1 MKKSYRKQQG
11 ATLITWLIGISVGIL
26 IISAGLKVGPSY
38 LEYNSVRS
46 LMDTIAV
53 EPGVEK
59 ANRREL
65 MAKVEKHLNINNL
78 ADLEKAYYGSK
89 GSKDNPFQIVKLKK
103 SNKRELTVE
112 YQVQKSWL
120 GNVSFLI
127 DHKYV
132 VELGSGNKK

>member
-1 MKKSYRKQQG
+1 MKKSQHKQQG
-11 ATLITWLIGISVGIL
+11 ATLISWLIGISVGIL

-38 LEYNSVRS
+38 LEFNSVRS
-46 LMDTIAV
+46 LMNNIAADA
-53 EPGVEK
+53 GSEK

-78 ADLEKAYYGSK
+78 ADLEKAYYSSK

-112 YQVQKSWL
+112 YEVKKTWL
-120 GNVSFLI
+120 GNLSFLI
-127 DHKYV
+127 DHKYA
-132 VELGSGNKK
+132 VELGSSGK

>member
-1 MKKSYRKQQG
+1 MKKLQRKQQG
-11 ATLITWLIGISVGIL
+11 ATLITWLIGISIGIL
-26 IISAGLKVGPSY
+26 IVSAGLKVGPSY

-46 LMDTIAV
+46 LMNGIAA
-53 EPGVEK
+53 EPGSEK

-78 ADLEKAYYGSK
+78 ADLEKAYYSSK
-89 GSKDNPFQIVKLKK
+89 GTKDNPFQIVKLKK

-112 YQVQKSWL
+112 YQVKKTWL
-120 GNVSFLI
+120 GNLSFLI

-132 VELGSGNKK
+132 VELGSEK

>member
-1 MKKSYRKQQG
+1 MKKSQRKQQG
-11 ATLITWLIGISVGIL
+11 ATLISWLIGISVGIL
-26 IISAGLKVGPSY
+26 IVSAGLKVGPSY
-38 LEYNSVRS
+38 LEYNSVRT
-46 LMDTIAV
+46 LMNNIAADA
-53 EPGVEK
+53 GSEK

-78 ADLEKAYYGSK
+78 ADLEKAYYSSK

-112 YQVQKSWL
+112 YKVEKPWL

-127 DHKYV
+127 DHKYA
-132 VELGSGNKK
+132 VELGASEK

>member
-1 MKKSYRKQQG
+1 MKKLQRKQKG
-11 ATLITWLIGISVGIL
+11 ATLVTWLIGISAAIL

-38 LEYNSVRS
+38 IEYNSVRT
-46 LMDTIAV
+46 LMNNIAV
-53 EPGVEK
+53 EPGATK

-65 MAKVEKHLNINNL
+65 MTKVEKHLDINNL
-78 ADLEKAYYGSK
+78 ADLEKAYYSSK

-112 YQVQKSWL
+112 YRVEKSWL

-127 DHKYV
+127 DHKYA
-132 VELGSGNKK
+132 VELGSSNN

>member
-1 MKKSYRKQQG
+1 MKKSHRKQQG

-46 LMDTIAV
+46 LMNTIAV